1 MSWVI
6 LACMLCLIAMLW
18 SWYRHSKNENI
29 KGFFDTAIDG
39 LVICKF
45 NGELVRANPY
55 FYKLLGFSERDLVG
69 KSLVDHLHPED
80 KEATIKELSYLGN
93 GGTAYDYV
101 NRYVT
106 KEGVTVHL
114 MWRATS
120 DPKTGLIYASARNI
134 TEKLRYEAQLKAVAY
149 MASHDFAEPVRSI
162 SQFSSLL
169 LNKEGDRLSDKGR
182 RWLEKNIGESSKR
195 LRSLSD
201 DLRDY
206 LKSMREDPVLEPIDL
221 NEATQ
226 AAIELLNGAV
236 EEAQA
241 TIEFHDL
248 CSVYG
253 TKQLQQVIY
262 NLLSNAIK
270 YVADDTKPVIQ
281 LSCEHESEYCTLH
294 VRDNGIGFDPKFS
307 DAIFDL
313 GRRLY
318 SSESKYWGS
327 GTGLALVKLHV
338 ERMGGKVWA
347 TSTPGHGSCFSV
359 RLRTA

>member
-1 MSWVI
+1 MSLILLTCLFCLI
-6 LACMLCLIAMLW
+6 LA
-18 SWYRHSKNENI
+18 SWALYRQSKNGDI
-29 KGFFDTAIDG
+29 RGFFDTAIDG

-45 NGELVRANPY
+45 DGKLVRANPY
-55 FYKLLGFSERDLVG
+55 FYKLLGFSEQDLVG
-69 KSLVDHLHPED
+69 KSLVEHLHPED
-80 KEATIKELSYLGN
+80 REATIRELSYLGN

-106 KEGVTVHL
+106 KEGETVHL

-120 DPKTGLIYASARNI
+120 DVKTGLIYASARNI
-134 TEKLRYEAQLKAVAY
+134 TEKLRYEAQLKSVAY

-169 LNKEGDRLSDKGR
+169 LSKEGDRLSEKGR

-195 LRSLSD
+195 LRALSD

-221 NEATQ
+221 NEA
-226 AAIELLNGAV
+226 AKGAIELLNGAV

-270 YVADDTKPVIQ
+270 YVDEGAKPLIQ
-281 LSCEHESEYCTLH
+281 FSCEQEGEYCTLH
-294 VRDNGIGFDPKFS
+294 VKDNGIGFDPKF
-307 DAIFDL
+307 AETIFDL

-359 RLRTA
+359 RLRSA